1 MFFCKVVS
9 GDIIMQRKKKN
20 KKIITL
26 IISII
31 VLIILG
37 SIFYSYNNL
46 TGKSKINLTASLV
59 TKQNEVEKTIKT
71 NGYTIDNPKV
81 LLDPYNAS
89 PLTALILFE
98 TEEEV
103 SPKVTIEGKDKLT
116 TIETEFAKNTKH
128 YLPIY
133 GLYADYNN
141 KVDISY
147 TLSDGKKITKQVEIQ
162 TNKLPDDF
170 VLPTS
175 VKKDSSKLT
184 NDLYFFTPSSKGY
197 TCAYDV
203 NGDVR
208 WYLSN
213 NAIWDN
219 TRLKNGHMMVSTERL
234 VNSPYYM
241 TGLYEIDL
249 LGHIYNEYSLKG
261 GYHHDYFEL
270 PNGNLLVASDD
281 FNNESG
287 TVEDYIVEL
296 DRTTGNIVK
305 TWDLKDI
312 LNMED
317 GKSENWSNYD
327 WFHNNSVWYD
337 EATNS
342 ITLSGRHQDAVIN
355 IDYTSGKL
363 NWIIGDSTNWSSEYQ
378 KYFFTPVG
386 KDFEW
391 QWSQHAAMIT
401 PEGYVFIFDN
411 GNNKSKDSSK
421 YVEASNS
428 YSRGVMYKIDTDK
441 MTIEQVYEYGKERGS
456 SFYSPYIS
464 DVDYLSKNHYLI
476 HSGGIVYV
484 DGKNSN
490 QPAGFSSNTTLK
502 SDTVEVL
509 NDKVIFE
516 IVLPTNNYRVEKLS
530 LYTENDYENTLG
542 KRLGSL
548 GETKVSKK
556 DNKFI
561 KTVEIDDD
569 YNNRNIT
576 LTNEEDRLVISGK
589 FKKGENVSFILRKG
603 FTNNYYDQVISKK
616 PYTALCVDIFT
627 EEETNEGINITR
639 YINKEGLSGK
649 YSIYIKINDKIYK
662 TNDYIEISDLKEA
675 LV

>member
-1 MFFCKVVS
+1 
-9 GDIIMQRKKKN
+9 MQRKKRN
-20 KKIITL
+20 KKIITI

-31 VLIILG
+31 VLMILG

-46 TGKSKINLTASLV
+46 KDKSKIDLTASLV
-59 TKQNEVEKTIKT
+59 TKQNEIEKTIKT

-81 LLDPYNAS
+81 LLDPYDAS

-103 SPKVTIEGKDKLT
+103 SPKITIEGKDKLT

-162 TNKLPDDF
+162 TDKLPDNF

-213 NAIWDN
+213 NAVWDN

-281 FNNESG
+281 FNNEAG

-305 TWDLKDI
+305 TWDLKDV

-317 GKSENWSNYD
+317 GKSENWSSYD

-363 NWIIGDSTNWSSEYQ
+363 NWIIGDPTNWSSEYQ

-386 KDFEW
+386 EDFEW

-421 YVEASNS
+421 YVDATNS

-502 SDTVEVL
+502 SDTVEIL
-509 NDKVIFE
+509 NNKVIFE

-569 YNNRNIT
+569 YNKRNIT

-603 FTNNYYDQVISKK
+603 FTNNYYDQIISKK

-639 YINKEGLSGK
+639 YINKETLMGK

-662 TNDYIEISDLKEA
+662 TNNYIEI
-675 LV
+675 

>member
-1 MFFCKVVS
+1 
-9 GDIIMQRKKKN
+9 MQRKKKN

-175 VKKDSSKLT
+175 LKKDSSKLT

-213 NAIWDN
+213 NAVWDN

-249 LGHIYNEYSLKG
+249 LGHIYNEYSIKG

-296 DRTTGNIVK
+296 DRTSGNIVK

-355 IDYTSGKL
+355 IDYTTGKL

-421 YVEASNS
+421 YVDASNG

-441 MTIEQVYEYGKERGS
+441 MTIEQIYEYGKERGS

-627 EEETNEGINITR
+627 EEETNDGINITR
-639 YINKEGLSGK
+639 YINKETLSGK

-662 TNDYIEISDLKEA
+662 TNSYIEI
-675 LV
+675 